1 MPSSAAADTRPRR
14 DYRRL
19 AVPTTF
25 RARLAIITA
34 AGAVWRLLYLFVAR
48 IDDDLKLNDSLYYS
62 MQAGLN
68 SEGRWFE
75 EALTGQPGAEH
86 GPLTSLY
93 LTPWSLGEG
102 DPVPLQRLA
111 MTLVGI
117 ATVAVIG
124 LLGRRAALS
133 ADGANRRFAERCGLT
148 AAGIAAVYPNLWVN
162 DSVVMS
168 ESLAI
173 LLVSAAL
180 LLAVGVQQRPSLAVA
195 ASLGFVVGLAALA
208 RSELILLAGG
218 FAAVLAI
225 TAHRRKASWW
235 PTAMLLVAC
244 AATVAPWTLY
254 NVGRFDHIVVFTTND
269 GNTLLGANCDRT
281 YYDTPGGWDIRCLG
295 PETAEGASDPSDRS
309 RMRRQA
315 AIDYLRDHAARVPVV
330 VVARV
335 ARALDVYGITDLVRM
350 DVGEDKATWA
360 VWAGIV
366 CWWML
371 AVAAVIGW
379 IETARRR
386 LTSRWVLLVPIIA
399 VGVTTVAFY
408 GAHRIRAPA
417 EPAIVVLAAIAVAAR
432 LERRAGRLAT

>member
-1 MPSSAAADTRPRR
+1 
-14 DYRRL
+14 
-19 AVPTTF
+19 VPTTF
-25 RARLAIITA
+25 RARLAAVTA

-68 SEGRWFE
+68 SEGQWFK

-93 LTPWSLGEG
+93 LTPWSLGAW
-102 DPVPLQRLA
+102 DPVPLQRFA
-111 MTLVGI
+111 VTLVGI
-117 ATVAVIG
+117 ATVAVVG
-124 LLGRRAALS
+124 LLGRRVALS
-133 ADGANRRFAERCGLT
+133 ADGTNRVFAERCGLV
-148 AAGIAAVYPNLWVN
+148 AAGVAAVYPNLWVN

-173 LLVSAAL
+173 LLVSVAL
-180 LLAVGVQQRPSLAVA
+180 LLAVDVQQRPSFGRVVW
-195 ASLGFVVGLAALA
+195 LGVVVGLAALA
-208 RSELILLAGG
+208 RSELLLLTAG

-225 TAHRRKASWW
+225 TALRRRSSWW
-235 PTAMLLVAC
+235 PTAVLLLAA

-254 NVGRFDHIVVFTTND
+254 NLGRFDHVVVFTTND
-269 GNTLLGANCDRT
+269 GNTLLGANCDLT

-295 PETAEGASDPSDRS
+295 PETDEGATDPSDRS
-309 RMRRQA
+309 RMRRDA
-315 AIDYLRDHAARVPVV
+315 AIEYVGDHLDRVPIVV
-330 VVARV
+330 AARV
-335 ARALDVYGITDLVRM
+335 ARGLDVYGVTNLVRM

-366 CWWML
+366 CWWLL

-379 IETARRR
+379 REAARRR

-399 VGVTTVAFY
+399 VLLTTIAFY

-417 EPAIVVLAAIAVAAR
+417 EPAVVVLAAIAIAAR
-432 LERRAGRLAT
+432 FERGAGRLAS